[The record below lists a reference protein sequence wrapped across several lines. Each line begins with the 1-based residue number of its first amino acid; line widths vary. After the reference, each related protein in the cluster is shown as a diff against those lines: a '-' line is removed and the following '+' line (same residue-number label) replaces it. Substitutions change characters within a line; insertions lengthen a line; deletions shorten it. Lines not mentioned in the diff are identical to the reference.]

1 VGAADMVIETVCFSS
16 CTSECLTVTFYDV
29 TFQVDMNDV
38 DGFDPATGVYVNIQ
52 PAWCGL
58 CNLMLDDDGDG
69 IWTLTLS
76 MEEGIYQYI
85 YLVPEWDEFAGGAP
99 LNSGCDYVPG
109 DVWPNYGFNLSG
121 GDITLDLTSW
131 GECPEGTAEAS
142 IVTFDIDGVDD
153 CGFVSVSGTFD
164 NWSGYGATTDTNMEA
179 QVLAGS
185 YEFRVLCVDTTIP
198 EWYNDIWGSSC
209 ILTAPCGSECDFD
222 PTDEFNNY
230 GFTIGSETTLTVS
243 YCAGTCDATCGSTD
257 PPYCDG
263 DECSC
268 DDPGC
273 GEEDCV
279 CESCPD
285 IGDLNGDGGWNV
297 LDIVS
302 LANCVLANNCTYL
315 QYACAADLNGD
326 GFYNILDIVTLPPQL
341 IASTQLARVTIS
353 SIL

>member
-1 VGAADMVIETVCFSS
+1 
-16 CTSECLTVTFYDV
+16 
-29 TFQVDMNDV
+29 MNDV
-38 DGFDPATGVYVNIQ
+38 DDFDPADGVYLQGSFNG
-52 PAWCGL
+52 WCGI
-58 CNLMLDDDGDG
+58 CNPMSDEDGDY
-69 IWTLTLS
+69 IYTLTISLPES
-76 MEEGIYQYI
+76 PSYEYI
-85 YLVPEWDEFAGGAP
+85 YTTNGWDGLQGFAP
-99 LNSGCDYVPG
+99 LNSSCDFVPG
-109 DVWPNYGFNLSG
+109 DEFANYGFDLSG
-121 GDITLDLTSW
+121 GNLILDIIPF
-131 GECPEGTAEAS
+131 GGCPDGGGGAS
-142 IVTFDIDGVDD
+142 VVTFDLDGVDD

-285 IGDLNGDGGWNV
+285 IGDLNGDGGFNV

-326 GFYNILDIVTLPPQL
+326 GFYNILDIVTL
-341 IASTQLARVTIS
+341 ANCVLAINCGGRVTIS